1 MRFARWLAGLVFLA
15 GLIITIFAVLS
26 VGPQAKLM
34 LFLLICFLL
43 SLVRLFKGPTPADR
57 AIATDI
63 FGILVIG
70 FCGIL
75 AVYTAKDWYMDIAI
89 AWALQSFIGALA
101 LAKFIE
107 GRNFDD

>member
-1 MRFARWLAGLVFLA
+1 MKFLRWLLGFIFLAGLVFF
-15 GLIITIFAVLS
+15 IFARLDVS
-26 VGPQAKLM
+26 AQGKLM
-34 LFLLICFLL
+34 LYLLMCFLL

-57 AIATDI
+57 AIATDV

-107 GRNFDD
+107 GKNFDD

>member
-1 MRFARWLAGLVFLA
+1 MKFLRWLLGFILLA
-15 GLIITIFAVLS
+15 GLIIFIFTCLKIE
-26 VGPQAKLM
+26 PQAKLM
-34 LFLLICFLL
+34 LYLLISFLL
-43 SLVRLFKGPTPADR
+43 SLFRVLKGPTPADR

-63 FGILVIG
+63 LGILVIG

-89 AWALQSFIGALA
+89 AWALQSFIGTLA

-107 GRNFDD
+107 GKAFDE